1 MDDGMGSVLIYGED
15 DQLRAL
21 EENEMER
28 SRPFPTIGSK
38 IIVMLD
44 SFMSGSIRDEDWITV
59 RRYVMSLGW

>member
-1 MDDGMGSVLIYGED
+1 MGSVLIYGED

-44 SFMSGSIRDEDWITV
+44 SFMSGSIRDED
-59 RRYVMSLGW
+59 